1 MRLGWWR
8 VLVFWPICSWLTGSV
23 HSSVQWRTRRG
34 APRLRQ
40 SARFI
45 SHPVRFFW
53 RMTERLSWILTTVE
67 GWVMNQWSRLVQI
80 GPKGALGL
88 AWFHHLWMTEYDW
101 TGLALCYMKLDSNTQ
116 TYLDTYSKLLESV
129 GFLADQPL
137 WDEGSVQCGT
147 GWSYWAESWTPL
159 DLIAIIY

>member
-1 MRLGWWR
+1 MISMIPMIPMIPRTPDVPCAMKSLER
-8 VLVFWPICSWLTGSV
+8 CTTTAPICPLHLASCQVLLTNDRTAFVDPNDGRGLSYESV
-23 HSSVQWRTRRG
+23 
-34 APRLRQ
+34 
-40 SARFI
+40 
-45 SHPVRFFW
+45 
-53 RMTERLSWILTTVE
+53 
-67 GWVMNQWSRLVQI
+67 VQI